1 MRAIAPLVTSQR
13 ERSVFVDR
21 VVAFSVRVLGAI
33 HPNTGFGPINSGSM
47 RIAGI
52 IMHRSGN
59 GDLRIFISL
68 VGNINATNDW
78 CLQIVDIRAIY
89 RPYIINI

>member
-52 IMHRSGN
+52 IMHRGGN

-68 VGNINATNDW
+68 VGNVDAADNRR
-78 CLQIVDIRAIY
+78 LQIVYIRAIY
-89 RPYIINI
+89 RPDIIDV